1 MTDETRKDP
10 VLTRR
15 SIRKYTEEPVADE
28 QVELLLRAAMAAP
41 SAGNQ
46 QPWHFVVV
54 RDRERLQAVT
64 VAHPYA
70 SMLPGASLAILVCG
84 DTGPKKWPEFWEQDC
99 SAATEN
105 LLIEAERLGLG
116 AVWLGVHPARGTR
129 RRAPRALRPAGP
141 RRAVRACRARPPG
154 GAQAAVRP
162 VRAEPRAQRALVG
175 RSIPNGHAL
184 GGAGSLGYGV
194 PRRSLSERP
203 RAARRVLRPRPG
215 AGAKG
220 LAARVAAL
228 TREG

>member
-116 AVWLGVHPARGTR
+116 AVWLGVHP
-129 RRAPRALRPAGP
+129 RAERVDALRALFGLPDRVVPF
-141 RRAVRACRARPPG
+141 
-154 GAQAAVRP
+154 
-162 VRAEPRAQRALVG
+162 ALV
-175 RSIPNGHAL
+175 AL
-184 GGAGSLGYGV
+184 GHPAERKPPSDRYEPSRV
-194 PRRSLSERP
+194 HSERW
-203 RAARRVLRPRPG
+203 
-215 AGAKG
+215 
-220 LAARVAAL
+220 
-228 TREG
+228 